1 MTRSEI
7 VYHKIKQKI
16 LDGDYESNHKIKE
29 NEIAM
34 QLNISSTPVR
44 EAFQRLAAE
53 GYVDY
58 VPYKSTTIK
67 DYNEDDI
74 CEAYWLYCA
83 IHIQYIS
90 LAFKNLSESDLSDL
104 IMTLFQG
111 VHQIDSKEHI
121 YRRIQPFF
129 IQLRKLVNSD
139 VFNSCLRSTNAIT
152 NLDKCIQI
160 GKKIDQRELKKIYIV
175 IIYALE
181 EKNIE
186 LVENT
191 FKDLTKLNIKY
202 LKEMYQL

>member
-7 VYHKIKQKI
+7 VYHEIREMI
-16 LDGDYESNHKIKE
+16 LNGEYEANHKIKE
-29 NEIAM
+29 NEIAT

-53 GYVDY
+53 EYVDY

-67 DYNEDDI
+67 GYNEDDI

-83 IHIQYIS
+83 IHIQYVS
-90 LAFKNLSESDLSDL
+90 LAFKNLNESDLSDL

-139 VFNSCLRSTNAIT
+139 VFNSCLKSTNAIT
-152 NLDKCIQI
+152 NLEKCIQV
-160 GKKIDQRELKKIYIV
+160 GKDLDQNELKTIYIV
-175 IIYALE
+175 VIYALE
-181 EKNIE
+181 QKKLELIEK
-186 LVENT
+186 T

-202 LKEMYQL
+202 LKK

>member
-181 EKNIE
+181 QKNIE